1 MKARYFIV
9 SNILYALRKN
19 KAKELSAMN
28 KAIKYRVYPT
38 TEQSV
43 MFSKTFGC
51 CRKVYNLMLSDK
63 IDGYKAT
70 GKFPTVTP
78 AKYKNDYPYL
88 REVDSLALAN
98 KQMDLQKAF
107 RNTFGKSR
115 KKKTGFPKFKSAKH
129 SRKSYTTNN
138 QHGTVAIIDNKYIK
152 LPKIGKVKAVIHRIP
167 DSDWIVKSATVSQA
181 SDGKYYISV
190 LFEFDNAINL
200 YVADKTNAIGLDYAS
215 NGLYVDSNGNVG
227 TNHKYYRES
236 HDKLAKVQRK
246 LSRMQGSKKYEVKS
260 NNYIKQ
266 LRKVN
271 KIHRH
276 IANQRLYNLHKIST
290 KIANSYDVVCVESL
304 NMRSMANHSFGNGK
318 ATLDNGYGM
327 FLSMLEYKLS
337 DRNKY
342 LIKVDKWFPSS
353 QICHCCGT
361 IHPEMKDLDICK
373 MVCDCGLTMN
383 RDQNAAINIL
393 REGLRLLTEVA

>member
-1 MKARYFIV
+1 
-9 SNILYALRKN
+9 
-19 KAKELSAMN
+19 MN

-38 TEQSV
+38 TEQSI
-43 MFSKTFGC
+43 MFAKTFGC

-63 IDGYKAT
+63 IEGYKAT

-107 RNTFGKSR
+107 RNTFSKSR
-115 KKKTGFPKFKSAKH
+115 KKKNGFPKFKSAKH

-138 QHGTVAIIDNKYIK
+138 QHGTVAIIDSKYIR
-152 LPKIGKVKAVIHRIP
+152 LPKIGKVKAVIHRVP
-167 DSDWIVKSATVSQA
+167 DDSWTIKSATVSQE

-215 NGLYVDSNGNVG
+215 DGLYVDSNGNTG

-236 HDKLAKVQRK
+236 HDKLAKAQRK

-276 IANQRLYNLHKIST
+276 IANQRLDNLHKIST

-304 NMRSMANHSFGNGK
+304 DMKAMSNHGFGNGK

-353 QICHCCGT
+353 QICHCCGML
-361 IHPEMKDLDICK
+361 HPEMKNLAIRK
-373 MVCDCGLTMN
+373 MTCDCGLTIS

-393 REGLRLLTEVA
+393 KEGLRLLTEVA

>member
-1 MKARYFIV
+1 
-9 SNILYALRKN
+9 
-19 KAKELSAMN
+19 MN
-28 KAIKYRVYPT
+28 KAIKYRLYPT

-43 MFSKTFGC
+43 MFAKTFGC

-63 IDGYKAT
+63 IEGYKTT

-78 AKYKNDYPYL
+78 AKYKKDYPYL
-88 REVDSLALAN
+88 KEADSLALAN
-98 KQMDLQKAF
+98 KQMDLQAAF
-107 RNTFGKSR
+107 RNTFSKSR
-115 KKKTGFPKFKSAKH
+115 KKKNGFPKFKSAKH

-138 QHGTVAIIDNKYIK
+138 QKGTVAIIDNSYIR

-167 DSDWIVKSATVSQA
+167 DDSWIVKSATISQE

-190 LFEFDNAINL
+190 LFELENAVNP
-200 YVADKTNAIGLDYAS
+200 YVADKNNAIGLDYAS
-215 NGLYVDSNGNVG
+215 DGLYVDNNGNVG

-236 HDKLAKVQRK
+236 HDKLAKSQRR
-246 LSRMQGSKKYEVKS
+246 LSRMQGSKKHEIKS

-276 IANQRLYNLHKIST
+276 IANQRLDNLHKIST
-290 KIANSYDVVCVESL
+290 EIANQYDVVCVESL
-304 NMRSMANHSFGNGK
+304 SMKSMSNKGFGNGK
-318 ATLDNGYGM
+318 AILDNGYGM

-337 DRNKY
+337 ERNKY
-342 LIKVDKWFPSS
+342 LVKVDKWFPSS
-353 QICHCCGT
+353 QICHCCGEV
-361 IHPEMKDLDICK
+361 HPEMKNLTIRTMK
-373 MVCDCGLTMN
+373 CDCGLTIS

-393 REGLRLLTEVA
+393 REGLRILNESFAAT

>member
-1 MKARYFIV
+1 
-9 SNILYALRKN
+9 
-19 KAKELSAMN
+19 MN

-38 TEQSV
+38 TEQSI
-43 MFSKTFGC
+43 MFAKTFGC

-63 IDGYKAT
+63 IEGYKLT

-98 KQMDLQKAF
+98 KQMDLQEAF
-107 RNTFGKSR
+107 RNTFSKSR
-115 KKKTGFPKFKSAKH
+115 KKKNGFPKFKSAKH

-138 QHGTVAIIDNKYIK
+138 QHGTVAIIDNKCIK
-152 LPKIGKVKAVIHRIP
+152 LPKIGKVKAVIHRVP
-167 DSDWIVKSATVSQA
+167 DDSWTIKSATVSQE

-190 LFEFDNAINL
+190 LFEFENIVNP

-215 NGLYVDSNGNVG
+215 DGLYVDSNGNTG

-236 HDKLAKVQRK
+236 HDKLAKAQRK

-276 IANQRLYNLHKIST
+276 IANQRLDNLHKIST

-304 NMRSMANHSFGNGK
+304 DMKAMSNHGFGNGK

-353 QICHCCGT
+353 QICHCCGML
-361 IHPEMKDLDICK
+361 HPEMKNLAIRK
-373 MVCDCGLTMN
+373 MTCDCGLTIS

-393 REGLRLLTEVA
+393 REGLRILNESFVVA

>member
-1 MKARYFIV
+1 MA
-9 SNILYALRKN
+9 
-19 KAKELSAMN
+19 N

-38 TEQSV
+38 TEQSI
-43 MFSKTFGC
+43 MFAKTFGC

-78 AKYKNDYPYL
+78 AKYKDDYPYL

-98 KQMDLQKAF
+98 KQMDLQEAF
-107 RNTFGKSR
+107 RNTFSKSC
-115 KKKTGFPKFKSAKH
+115 KKKNGFPKFKSAKH

-138 QHGTVAIIDNKYIK
+138 QKGTVAIIDNKYIK
-152 LPKIGKVKAVIHRIP
+152 LPKIGKVKAVIHRI
-167 DSDWIVKSATVSQA
+167 SDDNWLIKSATVSQE

-190 LFEFDNAINL
+190 LFEFEDAINH

-215 NGLYVDSNGNVG
+215 DGLYVDSNGNVG
-227 TNHKYYRES
+227 TNHKFYRES
-236 HDKLAKVQRK
+236 HDKLAKAQRK
-246 LSRMQGSKKYEVKS
+246 LSRMQGSKKHEGKS

-276 IANQRLYNLHKIST
+276 IANQRLDNLHKIST
-290 KIANSYDVVCVESL
+290 EIANQYDVVCVESL
-304 NMRSMANHSFGNGK
+304 NMKSMSNKGFGNGK

-327 FLSMLEYKLS
+327 FLSMLKYKLS
-337 DRNKY
+337 DKNKY

-353 QICHCCGT
+353 QICHRCGSL
-361 IHPEMKDLDICK
+361 HPEMKNLAIRK
-373 MVCDCGLTMN
+373 MICDCGLTIS

-393 REGLRLLTEVA
+393 NEGLRLLPEVA

>member
-1 MKARYFIV
+1 
-9 SNILYALRKN
+9 
-19 KAKELSAMN
+19 MN

-38 TEQSV
+38 TEQSI
-43 MFSKTFGC
+43 MFAKTFGC

-63 IDGYKAT
+63 IEGYKAT
-70 GKFPTVTP
+70 VKFPAVTP
-78 AKYKNDYPYL
+78 AKYKDDYPYL

-98 KQMDLQKAF
+98 KQLDLQEAF
-107 RNTFGKSR
+107 RSTFSKSR
-115 KKKTGFPKFKSAKH
+115 KRNNGFPKFKSAKH

-138 QHGTVAIIDNKYIK
+138 QKGTVAIIDNKYIK

-167 DSDWIVKSATVSQA
+167 DNSWIIKPATVSLE

-190 LFEFDNAINL
+190 LFEFENAVNL
-200 YVADKTNAIGLDYAS
+200 YAADKTNVIGLDYAS
-215 NGLYVDSNGNVG
+215 DGLYVDSNGNVG

-236 HDKLAKVQRK
+236 HDKLARAQRK
-246 LSRMQGSKKYEVKS
+246 LSRMKGYKKHEAKS
-260 NNYIKQ
+260 SNYIKQ

-271 KIHRH
+271 KIHKH
-276 IANQRLYNLHKIST
+276 IANHRLDSLHKKST
-290 KIANSYDVVCVESL
+290 EIANQYDVVCAESL
-304 NMRSMANHSFGNGK
+304 NMRSIANKGFGNGK

-327 FLSMLEYKLS
+327 FLSMLEYKLY

-353 QICHCCGT
+353 QICSQCGT
-361 IHPEMKDLDICK
+361 LHPEMKNLAIRK
-373 MVCDCGLTMN
+373 MTCDCGLTMS

-393 REGLRLLTEVA
+393 NEGLRLLAEVA

>member
-1 MKARYFIV
+1 
-9 SNILYALRKN
+9 
-19 KAKELSAMN
+19 MN

-43 MFSKTFGC
+43 MFAKTFGC

-78 AKYKNDYPYL
+78 AKYKDEYPYL

-98 KQMDLQKAF
+98 KQMDLQAAF
-107 RNTFGKSR
+107 RNTFSKSR
-115 KKKTGFPKFKSAKH
+115 KKKNGFPKFKSAKH

-167 DSDWIVKSATVSQA
+167 DDSWNIKSATVSQE
-181 SDGKYYISV
+181 SDGKYYISI
-190 LFEFDNAINL
+190 LFEFENAANP
-200 YVADKTNAIGLDYAS
+200 YVADKNNAIGLDYAS
-215 NGLYVDSNGNVG
+215 DGLYVDSNGDKG

-236 HDKLAKVQRK
+236 HIKLAKAQRR
-246 LSRMQGSKKYEVKS
+246 LSRMQGSKKHEAKS

-276 IANQRLYNLHKIST
+276 IANQRLDNLHKLST
-290 KIANSYDVVCVESL
+290 EIANRYDVVCVESL
-304 NMRSMANHSFGNGK
+304 NMKSMANKGFGNGK

-342 LIKVDKWFPSS
+342 LVKVDKWFPSS

-361 IHPEMKDLDICK
+361 LHPEMKNLAIRK
-373 MVCDCGLTMN
+373 MTCDCGLTIS

-393 REGLRLLTEVA
+393 NEGLRLLTEVA

>member
-1 MKARYFIV
+1 MANR
-9 SNILYALRKN
+9 
-19 KAKELSAMN
+19 
-28 KAIKYRVYPT
+28 AIKYRAYPT
-38 TEQSV
+38 TKQSV
-43 MFSKTFGC
+43 MFAKTFGC

-63 IDGYKAT
+63 IEGYKAT

-98 KQMDLQKAF
+98 KQMDLQEAF
-107 RNTFGKSR
+107 RNTFSKSR
-115 KKKTGFPKFKSAKH
+115 KKKNGFPKFKSAKH

-138 QHGTVAIIDNKYIK
+138 QKGTVAIIGNKCIK
-152 LPKIGKVKAVIHRIP
+152 LPKIGKVKAVIHRVP
-167 DSDWIVKSATVSQA
+167 DDSWTIKSATVSQE

-190 LFEFDNAINL
+190 LFEFENTVNP

-215 NGLYVDSNGNVG
+215 DGLYVDSNGNTG

-236 HDKLAKVQRK
+236 HNKLAKAQRK
-246 LSRMQGSKKYEVKS
+246 LSRMQGSKKHEVKS

-276 IANQRLYNLHKIST
+276 IANQRLDNLHKIST
-290 KIANSYDVVCVESL
+290 EIANQYDVVCVESL
-304 NMRSMANHSFGNGK
+304 NMRSMANKGFGNGK

-353 QICHCCGT
+353 QICHCCGML
-361 IHPEMKDLDICK
+361 HPEMKNLAIRK
-373 MVCDCGLTMN
+373 MTCDCGLTIS

>member
-1 MKARYFIV
+1 MA
-9 SNILYALRKN
+9 
-19 KAKELSAMN
+19 N

-38 TEQSV
+38 TEQSI
-43 MFSKTFGC
+43 MFAKTFGC

-78 AKYKNDYPYL
+78 AKYKDDYPYL

-98 KQMDLQKAF
+98 KQMDLQEAF
-107 RNTFGKSR
+107 RNTFSKSC
-115 KKKTGFPKFKSAKH
+115 KKKNGFPKFKSAKH

-138 QHGTVAIIDNKYIK
+138 QKGTVAIIDNKYIK
-152 LPKIGKVKAVIHRIP
+152 LPKIGKVKAVIHRI
-167 DSDWIVKSATVSQA
+167 SDDNWLIKSATVSQE

-190 LFEFDNAINL
+190 LFEFEDAINH

-215 NGLYVDSNGNVG
+215 DGLYVDSNGNVG
-227 TNHKYYRES
+227 TNHKFYRES

-246 LSRMQGSKKYEVKS
+246 LSRMQGSKKHEGKS

-276 IANQRLYNLHKIST
+276 IANQRLDNLHKIST
-290 KIANSYDVVCVESL
+290 EIANQYDVVCVESL
-304 NMRSMANHSFGNGK
+304 NMKSMSNKGFGNGK

-327 FLSMLEYKLS
+327 FLSMLKYKLS
-337 DRNKY
+337 DKNKY

-353 QICHCCGT
+353 QICHRCGSL
-361 IHPEMKDLDICK
+361 HPEMKNLAIRK
-373 MVCDCGLTMN
+373 MICDCGLTIS

-393 REGLRLLTEVA
+393 NEGLRLLPEVA